1 MSPSVERALRDR
13 LDFSAAC
20 HMGPPS
26 RYMGSSSLAP
36 AIAQGNTRMDR
47 ALAQKRETP
56 TRTTP
61 DTRLYAYWTAEEKRR
76 HSERMRDYYAGRK
89 QALAKARWEKQR
101 AAGILP
107 GSRWAPPDGRAQ
119 AKQAGVSDAR
129 HLAALGLA

>member
-1 MSPSVERALRDR
+1 MSPSVERELMAR
-13 LDFSAAC
+13 LDFSASC

-26 RYMGSSSLAP
+26 RYMGCSSLAP
-36 AIAQGNTRMDR
+36 AISQGISRMDR
-47 ALAQKRETP
+47 ALAQKRAKP

-61 DTRLYAYWTAEEKRR
+61 DTRLYAYWSDEEKRR

-101 AAGILP
+101 AAGITP

-119 AKQAGVSDAR
+119 AKQAGVSDAL

>member
-47 ALAQKRETP
+47 ALAQKRKTP

-89 QALAKARWEKQR
+89 QALAKARREKQR

-107 GSRWAPPDGRAQ
+107 GSVFRAPDGQTRQERGQ
-119 AKQAGVSDAR
+119 A
-129 HLAALGLA
+129 